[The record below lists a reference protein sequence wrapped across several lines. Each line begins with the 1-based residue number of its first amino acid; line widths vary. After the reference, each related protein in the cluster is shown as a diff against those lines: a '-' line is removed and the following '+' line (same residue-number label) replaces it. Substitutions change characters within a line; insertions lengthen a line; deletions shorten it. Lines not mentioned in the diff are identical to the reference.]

1 LWKQSIV
8 PVYIVAENKAEIRV
22 KIQYNILRWWYKQGK
37 WNWMF
42 NYNGLTLKVQMPRKK
57 KSNI

>member
-22 KIQYNILRWWYKQGK
+22 KIQYNILR
-37 WNWMF
+37 
-42 NYNGLTLKVQMPRKK
+42 
-57 KSNI
+57 